1 MRQFTNQNAQRQ
13 AQVAHTGRQEVID
26 ERLFHGH
33 AGVQQNGKVTCPD
46 SKQSTLQQIHT
57 RVHVYGPYCGL
68 STV

>member
-33 AGVQQNGKVTCPD
+33 ARVQQNGKVTCPE
-46 SKQSTLQQIHT
+46 SKQSILQKILVYT
-57 RVHVYGPYCGL
+57 DHVYCGP
-68 STV
+68 SNKK